1 MTKDRKTVVQ
11 RLRERIKPE
20 NRIFVKKNIAI
31 SDQIEAILLEKG
43 WSQKKF
49 AKKLEK
55 NESEIS
61 KWLSGTHNLTL
72 QSISKMESVLE
83 TDIITTPIE
92 ACKMYNKVEYITL
105 RVDAQLNESQPVAF
119 EGKPLFESSSS
130 VINIQPEEKQVETI
144 VYSEMIFEQTDETK
158 AA

>member
-31 SDQIEAILLEKG
+31 SDQIEAILEEKG
-43 WSQKKF
+43 WSQKEF
-49 AKKLEK
+49 AQKLEK

-72 QSISKMESVLE
+72 QSIAKIEAVLE
-83 TDIITTPIE
+83 ADIITTPIE
-92 ACKMYNKVEYITL
+92 ACKKYKSVEYVTL
-105 RVDAQLNESQPVAF
+105 RVDAQLNENQPVKF
-119 EGKPLFESSSS
+119 KGRPLFKSSSS
-130 VINIQPEEKQVETI
+130 IINIHQEKISQEKLE
-144 VYSEMIFEQTDETK
+144 YSEMIIEQPTETK
-158 AA
+158 VA